1 MGAGVLYDRDEVVIH
16 EGEWVNN
23 RPLLTRVELTD
34 KNPVLHNRIE
44 ELVVKNNSCN
54 GKEWKSLDL
63 SLLSKLRKLT
73 VGDECFNEV
82 ETVKLNGLK
91 ELESVVVGRESFG
104 LENETVTSFEM
115 KDCEKLK
122 ELIIGER
129 SFNIFGKFSLKNTPS
144 MERIIMKEANFYWAS
159 CRIHGCGLTIN

>member
-1 MGAGVLYDRDEVVIH
+1 M
-16 EGEWVNN
+16 NN

-91 ELESVVVGRESFG
+91 ELEIVVVGRESF
-104 LENETVTSFEM
+104 
-115 KDCEKLK
+115 
-122 ELIIGER
+122 
-129 SFNIFGKFSLKNTPS
+129 
-144 MERIIMKEANFYWAS
+144 
-159 CRIHGCGLTIN
+159 